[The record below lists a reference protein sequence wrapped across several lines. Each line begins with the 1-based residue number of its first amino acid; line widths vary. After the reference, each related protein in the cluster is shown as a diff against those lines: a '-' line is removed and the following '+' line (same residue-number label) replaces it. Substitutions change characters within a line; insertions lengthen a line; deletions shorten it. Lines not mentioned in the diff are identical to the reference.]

1 MNVENKDLLSSI
13 INENEKD
20 NNIEDE
26 MEEKE
31 IIFRN
36 YIPQDRNF
44 KIEKCYKLNE
54 VKSIEDK
61 IKANV
66 LKSVKEFL
74 NLEKSNNLIKP
85 PKRDFDLKRNIPYNS
100 QSESIDFK
108 MGSFKFISN
117 NLDDS
122 QLECDEY
129 IPDVFYI
136 DTSSIFDLS
145 RPNFTQEHILHLR
158 DTLEEEPEWWKN
170 IKNYVQKLKC
180 LQIK

>member
-1 MNVENKDLLSSI
+1 MNDEKEIGMNKDLLSSI
-13 INENEKD
+13 INNSNEIEND
-20 NNIEDE
+20 MNNIE
-26 MEEKE
+26 EEKE

-85 PKRDFDLKRNIPYNS
+85 PKRDFDLKRNITQKMNYLNELTNEAIKELANN
-100 QSESIDFK
+100 QS
-108 MGSFKFISN
+108 
-117 NLDDS
+117 
-122 QLECDEY
+122 
-129 IPDVFYI
+129 
-136 DTSSIFDLS
+136 
-145 RPNFTQEHILHLR
+145 
-158 DTLEEEPEWWKN
+158 KN
-170 IKNYVQKLKC
+170 KSK
-180 LQIK
+180 

>member
-1 MNVENKDLLSSI
+1 MNDEKEIGMNKDLLSSI
-13 INENEKD
+13 INNSNEIEND
-20 NNIEDE
+20 MNNIE
-26 MEEKE
+26 EEKE

-85 PKRDFDLKRNIPYNS
+85 PKRDFDLKRNIAQKMNYLNELTNEAIKELANN
-100 QSESIDFK
+100 QS
-108 MGSFKFISN
+108 
-117 NLDDS
+117 
-122 QLECDEY
+122 
-129 IPDVFYI
+129 
-136 DTSSIFDLS
+136 
-145 RPNFTQEHILHLR
+145 
-158 DTLEEEPEWWKN
+158 KN
-170 IKNYVQKLKC
+170 KNE
-180 LQIK
+180 

>member
-1 MNVENKDLLSSI
+1 MNDEKEIGVRKDVLLSI
-13 INENEKD
+13 LNDTNEKEND
-20 NNIEDE
+20 MNNIE
-26 MEEKE
+26 EEQE

-85 PKRDFDLKRNIPYNS
+85 PKRDFDLKRNITQKMNYLNELTNEAIKEIANN
-100 QSESIDFK
+100 QVKIKSEK
-108 MGSFKFISN
+108 
-117 NLDDS
+117 
-122 QLECDEY
+122 
-129 IPDVFYI
+129 
-136 DTSSIFDLS
+136 
-145 RPNFTQEHILHLR
+145 
-158 DTLEEEPEWWKN
+158 
-170 IKNYVQKLKC
+170 
-180 LQIK
+180 

>member
-1 MNVENKDLLSSI
+1 MNDEKEIGMNKDLLSSI
-13 INENEKD
+13 INNSNEIEND
-20 NNIEDE
+20 INNIE
-26 MEEKE
+26 EEKE

-85 PKRDFDLKRNIPYNS
+85 PKRDFDLKRNIAQKMNYLNELTNEAIKELANN
-100 QSESIDFK
+100 QS
-108 MGSFKFISN
+108 
-117 NLDDS
+117 
-122 QLECDEY
+122 
-129 IPDVFYI
+129 
-136 DTSSIFDLS
+136 
-145 RPNFTQEHILHLR
+145 
-158 DTLEEEPEWWKN
+158 KN
-170 IKNYVQKLKC
+170 KSE
-180 LQIK
+180 

>member
-1 MNVENKDLLSSI
+1 MNDEKEIGMNKDLLSSI
-13 INENEKD
+13 INNSNEIEND
-20 NNIEDE
+20 INNIE
-26 MEEKE
+26 EEKE

-85 PKRDFDLKRNIPYNS
+85 PKRDFDLKRNI
-100 QSESIDFK
+100 
-108 MGSFKFISN
+108 
-117 NLDDS
+117 
-122 QLECDEY
+122 
-129 IPDVFYI
+129 
-136 DTSSIFDLS
+136 
-145 RPNFTQEHILHLR
+145 
-158 DTLEEEPEWWKN
+158 
-170 IKNYVQKLKC
+170 VQKMNYLNE
-180 LQIK
+180 LTNEAIKELANNQSKNKSE

>member
-1 MNVENKDLLSSI
+1 MNDEKEIGMNKDLLSSI
-13 INENEKD
+13 INNSNEIEND
-20 NNIEDE
+20 MNNIE
-26 MEEKE
+26 EEKE

-85 PKRDFDLKRNIPYNS
+85 PKRDFDLKRNIAQKMNYLNELTNETIKELANN
-100 QSESIDFK
+100 QS
-108 MGSFKFISN
+108 
-117 NLDDS
+117 
-122 QLECDEY
+122 
-129 IPDVFYI
+129 
-136 DTSSIFDLS
+136 
-145 RPNFTQEHILHLR
+145 
-158 DTLEEEPEWWKN
+158 KN
-170 IKNYVQKLKC
+170 KSE
-180 LQIK
+180 

>member
-1 MNVENKDLLSSI
+1 MNDEKEIGVRKDVLLSI
-13 INENEKD
+13 LNDKNEKENNI
-20 NNIEDE
+20 NNIE
-26 MEEKE
+26 EEQE

-85 PKRDFDLKRNIPYNS
+85 PKRDLDLKRNITQKMNYLNELTNEAIKEIANN
-100 QSESIDFK
+100 QVKIKSE
-108 MGSFKFISN
+108 
-117 NLDDS
+117 
-122 QLECDEY
+122 
-129 IPDVFYI
+129 
-136 DTSSIFDLS
+136 
-145 RPNFTQEHILHLR
+145 
-158 DTLEEEPEWWKN
+158 
-170 IKNYVQKLKC
+170 
-180 LQIK
+180 

>member
-1 MNVENKDLLSSI
+1 MNDEKEIGTNKDLLSSI
-13 INENEKD
+13 LNDTEEKEND
-20 NNIEDE
+20 NNNIE
-26 MEEKE
+26 EEETE

-85 PKRDFDLKRNIPYNS
+85 PKRDFDLKRNIA
-100 QSESIDFK
+100 QK
-108 MGSFKFISN
+108 MNYLNDLTNEAIKELAN
-117 NLDDS
+117 N
-122 QLECDEY
+122 Q
-129 IPDVFYI
+129 
-136 DTSSIFDLS
+136 T
-145 RPNFTQEHILHLR
+145 
-158 DTLEEEPEWWKN
+158 KN
-170 IKNYVQKLKC
+170 KKE
-180 LQIK
+180 

>member
-1 MNVENKDLLSSI
+1 MNDEKEIGMNKDLLSSI
-13 INENEKD
+13 INNSNEIEND
-20 NNIEDE
+20 MNNIE
-26 MEEKE
+26 EEKE

-85 PKRDFDLKRNIPYNS
+85 PKRDFDLKRNIAQKMNYLNELTNEAIKELANK
-100 QSESIDFK
+100 QS
-108 MGSFKFISN
+108 
-117 NLDDS
+117 
-122 QLECDEY
+122 
-129 IPDVFYI
+129 
-136 DTSSIFDLS
+136 
-145 RPNFTQEHILHLR
+145 
-158 DTLEEEPEWWKN
+158 KN
-170 IKNYVQKLKC
+170 KSE
-180 LQIK
+180 